1 MWHLGLLVALVIGT
15 SNDLG
20 GIADDQLLLHKFADM
35 LTHASTFAGWEV
47 AAFVVRE
54 PDGNLQCVL
63 WPTSGQYEAQAFRGV
78 VPDNVVAIVHTHPPR
93 MDPRPS
99 PGDIKAAQRLG
110 LAIYV
115 LTRHGIYAADP
126 SGAVVPVIERPDWIT
141 AAMRG
146 PRCACKPTE
155 HPR

>member
-1 MWHLGLLVALVIGT
+1 MIDLDGCVAIVTGAGGGLGKCYALEFGRRGARV
-15 SNDLG
+15 
-20 GIADDQLLLHKFADM
+20 
-35 LTHASTFAGWEV
+35 
-47 AAFVVRE
+47 VVRE